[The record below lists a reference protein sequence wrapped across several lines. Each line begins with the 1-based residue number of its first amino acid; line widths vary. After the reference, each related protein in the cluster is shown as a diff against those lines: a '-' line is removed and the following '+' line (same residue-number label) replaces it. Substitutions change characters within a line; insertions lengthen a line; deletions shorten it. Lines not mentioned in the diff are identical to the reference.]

1 MSVKSFKFVSPGVF
15 VNEVDNSQLP
25 RLPEEMGPVIIGR
38 AERGP
43 AMVPVKI
50 DSFSEFV
57 ETFGEPIA
65 GGQADDGWRQG
76 NRIGP
81 TYGAFAAQAYLK
93 NGSPITFVRLLGE
106 AHPNATTQGAA
117 GWDMKGA
124 YGIFVDVDDANTDP
138 EGDATNGHLAAIVYT
153 TLSSGSAVQA
163 QMTGSGDI
171 KVSIDAVG
179 PETPGSVASQ
189 VLVVN
194 DTNASQGFDASDVF
208 ELYQLDAQNGT
219 RGKILTVSFN
229 KQVSTNVIDMIDGKL
244 VVGTGNTTTKKE
256 LAEAIADAINEA
268 GVAVRLTASVALGEN
283 ENFNVTV
290 ACDDI
295 GVMTQPI
302 IVADSDATGDVPF
315 EVVAWDATTMDG
327 TNFAAGQASTNAYV
341 VNFDRGS
348 KKYIRNVLNTNPTLT
363 NTRITAEN
371 ATHFLGA
378 TFDQY
383 LEASVFP
390 DTIRSVTAVSLSGYE
405 NYKESAAAPQTPWIR
420 SQYMGSQAD
429 LGATPLKVD
438 DVEKLFKFHSLY
450 AGEWEQKNLK
460 ISIVDVAGPSND
472 FVKYGTF
479 SVLIRSAS
487 DTDAAPVVYERYS
500 NVNLDPTSPRYIA
513 AVIGDMKM
521 EWDDLER
528 RYKHIGEYA
537 NQSRFI
543 RVEVASNVA
552 TGAANPELLPFAFA
566 VPAHEAIA
574 GKKVPKFHLR
584 QNTKDDTKLG
594 SPKDACFGVSTDRP
608 DSPGRHDES
617 YQDIVR
623 LLFAKE
629 DMFNG
634 SELFSLDLIAKEG
647 TKGNDA
653 KFTPESLRQ
662 GTSFNATSVKDDNGD
677 IVIEASYN
685 RVLLEGFNK
694 FTVPLTGGLDGLNIT
709 EIEPFCDDV
718 TATGGP
724 IGNYAYNS
732 VAKAIDIVADP
743 EVVEC
748 NLMAIPGVATPGLTG
763 KLISTCEARADA
775 LAVIDLEND
784 YKPRGW
790 DKSSESSRLPQV
802 EQAVGSLKAR
812 GLSSSYGCAFFPWVQ
827 VSDDI
832 NNRKVWMP
840 PSVVALGTMA
850 SSAAKSELWF
860 APAGFTRGGL
870 SAGAGGLPVSQ
881 VRMRLNSKERDALY
895 EANINPI
902 AQFPAEGIVVFGQK
916 TLQVTPSAL
925 DRINV
930 RRLMIHVKKEIS
942 RMAATT
948 LFDQNV
954 QATWNRF
961 LGKADPFLSSVQT
974 RFGLTEYKIILD
986 ETTTTAELIDRNIM
1000 YAKVFL
1006 KPARAI
1012 EFIAIDF
1019 TITNSGAS
1027 FED

>member
-25 RLPEEMGPVIIGR
+25 RLAEDMGPVIIGR

-50 DSFSEFV
+50 SSFSEFV
-57 ETFGEPIA
+57 ETFGQPIA
-65 GGQADDGWRQG
+65 GTQADDAWRQG
-76 NRIGP
+76 NRLGP
-81 TYGAFAAQAYLK
+81 TYGAFAAQAYLR

-106 AHPNATTQGAA
+106 AHPDAGAAGAA
-117 GWDMKGA
+117 GWAMDGA
-124 YGIFVDVDDANTDP
+124 WGIYVDTD
-138 EGDATNGHLAAIVYT
+138 GDATDGKLAAIVYT
-153 TLSSGSAVQA
+153 NSGTSPTVAMQGSDIKIGITPETAAIPATAASGSITIAETFTVADIDDTLGGPVTISLEKATGPGGTNIAVRFDHNSA
-163 QMTGSGDI
+163 TTSFSSPTLTVGVGDI
-171 KVSIDAVG
+171 ASPPANVSDDDPTA
-179 PETPGSVASQ
+179 
-189 VLVVN
+189 L
-194 DTNASQGFDASDVF
+194 
-208 ELYQLDAQNGT
+208 GT
-219 RGKILTVSFN
+219 LT
-229 KQVSTNVIDMIDGKL
+229 
-244 VVGTGNTTTKKE
+244 
-256 LAEAIADAINEA
+256 AEAINTHLA
-268 GVAVRLTASVALGEN
+268 GITASYNTSTRTLSLVKDDAELTTDFIALAG
-283 ENFNVTV
+283 T
-290 ACDDI
+290 D
-295 GVMTQPI
+295 
-302 IVADSDATGDVPF
+302 VADFFA
-315 EVVAWDATTMDG
+315 VASETQGTAASSESDG
-327 TNFAAGQASTNAYV
+327 TEKFYI
-341 VNFDRGS
+341 VNFDRNS
-348 KKYIRNVLNTNPTLT
+348 KKYIRNVLNTNPTLV
-363 NTRITAEN
+363 NSRITESLES
-371 ATHFLGA
+371 HFLGA

-383 LEASVFP
+383 IEGELDAEINAVHVADLGATYKSNSVGAEP
-390 DTIRSVTAVSLSGYE
+390 
-405 NYKESAAAPQTPWIR
+405 SATPWIR
-420 SQYMGSQAD
+420 SQYMESPGD
-429 LGATPLKVD
+429 LTAALVPGNLT
-438 DVEKLFKFHSLY
+438 KLFRFHSLY
-450 AGEWEQKNLK
+450 AGEWEQKNFK
-460 ISIVDVAGPSND
+460 ISIVDVKGPAND

-479 SVLIRSAS
+479 SVVLRSSA

-521 EWDDLER
+521 EWRDDEK
-528 RYKHIGEYA
+528 RYVHVGEHA

-543 RVEVASNVA
+543 RVEMALDID

-566 VPAHEAIA
+566 RPSRASLPNLVFRE
-574 GKKVPKFHLR
+574 G
-584 QNTKDDTKLG
+584 TSGDTKLS
-594 SPKDACFGVSTDRP
+594 SPKQACFGVTADRP
-608 DSPGRHDES
+608 DSLGRFDES

-623 LLFAKE
+623 PLHGTDTMAESALAA
-629 DMFNG
+629 D
-634 SELFSLDLIAKEG
+634 LFSLDLIVADG
-647 TKGNDA
+647 VNAD
-653 KFTPESLRQ
+653 FTAGSLFGR
-662 GTSFNATSVKDDNGD
+662 TSINSQVG
-677 IVIEASYN
+677 ASYES
-685 RVLLEGFNK
+685 VLSAGFDK
-694 FTVPLTGGLDGLNIT
+694 FTVPLLGGRDGLDIT
-709 EIEPFCDDV
+709 EIEPFCDDI
-718 TATGGP
+718 TGTGTP
-724 IGNYAYNS
+724 LTNYAYNS
-732 VAKAIDIVADP
+732 ISKAIDVVADP

-763 KLISTCEARADA
+763 KLVSVCESRGDA
-775 LAVIDLEND
+775 LAIIDLEND

-790 DKSSESSRLPQV
+790 DTSTESARLPNV
-802 EQAVGSLKAR
+802 DLAISSLKSR

-881 VRMRLNSKERDALY
+881 VRLRLNSKERDGLY

-942 RMAATT
+942 RMAART

-961 LGKADPFLSSVQT
+961 LGKAEPFLDSVQT
-974 RFGLTEYKIILD
+974 RFGLTEYKVVLD
-986 ETTTTAELIDRNIM
+986 ETTTTPDLVDRNIV

-1019 TITNSGAS
+1019 VITNTGAS

>member
-25 RLPEEMGPVIIGR
+25 RLPEDMGPVIIGR

-65 GGQADDGWRQG
+65 GAQADDAWRQG
-76 NRIGP
+76 NRLGP

-106 AHPNATTQGAA
+106 AHEDVVPGSAADA
-117 GWDMKGA
+117 GWSMEGA
-124 YGIFVDVDDANTDP
+124 YGLFVDTD
-138 EGDATNGHLAAIVYT
+138 GDVADGKLAGIIYTSLAGTNV
-153 TLSSGSAVQA
+153 VQA
-163 QMTGSGDI
+163 AMTASNDI
-171 KVSIDAVG
+171 KISIDSVA
-179 PETPGSVASQ
+179 PATPGSVASQ
-189 VLVVN
+189 TLVVN
-194 DTNASQGFDASDVF
+194 ATNASPQFDGFDVL
-208 ELYQLDAQNGT
+208 ELFQLDAQNGT
-219 RGKILTVSFN
+219 RTKVLDVSFDSN
-229 KQVSTNVIDMIDGKL
+229 SSSNVISGLDTLPGSL
-244 VVGTGNTTTKKE
+244 VIGTGNTTTKQE
-256 LAEAIADAINEA
+256 LAETIASAINEA
-268 GVAVRLTASVALGEN
+268 GVAVRLTASASLGTN
-283 ENFNVTV
+283 QDWNVNV
-290 ACDDI
+290 ICDDI
-295 GVMTQPI
+295 GGMGAAL
-302 IVADSDATGDVPF
+302 IVLGPQAGAVPF
-315 EVVAWDATTMDG
+315 TTAFDPSDDG
-327 TNFAAGQASTNAYV
+327 EDFVAGQQTTNAHI

-363 NTRITAEN
+363 NTLITESSESY
-371 ATHFLGA
+371 FLGA
-378 TFDQY
+378 TFDQF
-383 LEASVFP
+383 LEGEFSA
-390 DTIRSVTAVSLSGYE
+390 DINEVTAIKLTNYE
-405 NYKESAAAPQTPWIR
+405 NNRASASAPLTPWVL
-420 SQYMGSQAD
+420 SQYMGSQED
-429 LGATPLKVD
+429 LAAALTGD
-438 DVEKLFKFHSLY
+438 DLTNLFRFHSLY

-460 ISIVDVAGPSND
+460 ISIVDVKPPAND

-479 SVLIRSAS
+479 SVHVRSAE
-487 DTDAAPVVYERYS
+487 DTDAAPVIYERFS

-513 AVIGDMKM
+513 AAIGDMKM
-521 EWDDLER
+521 EWRDNEK
-528 RYKHIGEYA
+528 RYVHIGEHA

-543 RVEVASNVA
+543 RVEMASDVDS
-552 TGAANPELLPFAFA
+552 GAANPELLPFGFV
-566 VPAHEAIA
+566 VPNHPLATDSAL
-574 GKKVPKFHLR
+574 GKVMAKFHLR
-584 QNTKDDTKLG
+584 PTTSTDTKLS

-608 DSPGRHDES
+608 DAPGRYDES

-623 LLFAKE
+623 PLFGSE
-629 DMFNG
+629 DMFSG
-634 SELFSLDLIAKEG
+634 SELFSLDLIVANGSHADFTAESYHG
-647 TKGNDA
+647 QNPASFNGISGEYASVLDSGFD
-653 KFTPESLRQ
+653 KFTL
-662 GTSFNATSVKDDNGD
+662 
-677 IVIEASYN
+677 
-685 RVLLEGFNK
+685 
-694 FTVPLTGGLDGLNIT
+694 PLCGGRDGLDVT
-709 EIEPFCDDV
+709 EIEPFCDRI
-718 TATGGP
+718 TATGTP
-724 IGNYAYNS
+724 LTSYAYNS
-732 VAKAIDIVADP
+732 ISKAIDIVADP

-748 NLMAIPGVATPGLTG
+748 NLMAIPGVATSGLTG
-763 KLISTCEARADA
+763 KLISTCEARGDA
-775 LAVIDLEND
+775 LAVIDLTGD
-784 YKPRGW
+784 YTPRGW
-790 DKSSESSRLPQV
+790 NTEKESQRLPNV
-802 EQAVGSLKAR
+802 DLAVSNLKDR

-840 PSVVALGTMA
+840 PSVIALGTMA
-850 SSAAKSELWF
+850 SSTANSELWF

-881 VRMRLNSKERDALY
+881 VRMRLSSKERDKLY

-961 LGKADPFLSSVQT
+961 LGKAEPFLKSVQS
-974 RFGLTEYKIILD
+974 RFGLTEYRIILD
-986 ETTTTAELIDRNIM
+986 ETTTTPELVDRNIM

-1019 TITNSGAS
+1019 VITNTGAS

>member
-106 AHPNATTQGAA
+106 AHPNAGDGGEA
-117 GWDMKGA
+117 GWEMNGA

-138 EGDATNGHLAAIVYT
+138 AGDAADGHLAAIVYT
-153 TLSSGSAVQA
+153 TLSGGSAVQA
-163 QMTGSGDI
+163 QMTTSGDI

-179 PETPGSVASQ
+179 PQTPGSVASQ

-194 DTNASQGFDASDVF
+194 ETNASGAFDATLDGF

-219 RGKILTVSFN
+219 RGKILDVTFN
-229 KQVSTNVIDMIDGKL
+229 KNVSTNVIDLQAGTL
-244 VVGTGNTTTKKE
+244 VVGTGNTISKKE

-268 GVAVRLTASVALGEN
+268 GEAVRLTASVALGEN

-295 GVMTQPI
+295 GVMTNPI
-302 IVADSDATGDVPF
+302 VQHADQAAADAAGVIPF
-315 EVVAWDATTMDG
+315 VIEALADG
-327 TNFAAGQASTNAYV
+327 ANFAAGQASSNAYV

-363 NTRITAEN
+363 NARITTN
-371 ATHFLGA
+371 QATHFLGA

-383 LEASVFP
+383 LEANVN
-390 DTIRSVTAVSLSGYE
+390 DTIKSVTAVSLTDYE
-405 NYKESAAAPQTPWIR
+405 DYKESATAPQTPWIR

-429 LGATPLKVD
+429 LGATPLAVG

-460 ISIVDVAGPSND
+460 INIVDVTGPSND

-479 SVLIRSAS
+479 SVLVRSAS
-487 DTDAAPVVYERYS
+487 DTDASPVVYERYS

-543 RVEVASNVA
+543 RVEVASDVA

-566 VPAHEAIA
+566 VPAHAAIA
-574 GKKVPKFHLR
+574 GKKIPKFHLR
-584 QNTKDDTKLG
+584 ENTKDDTKLS

-629 DMFNG
+629 NMFNG

-647 TKGNDA
+647 TQGNDA
-653 KFTPESLRQ
+653 KFVASSLSA
-662 GTSFNATSVKDDNGD
+662 GTSFNATAGTDVNGD
-677 IVIEASYN
+677 AIEASYN

-694 FTVPLTGGLDGLNIT
+694 FTVPLTGGLDGLNIK
-709 EIEPFCDDV
+709 EIEPFCDNV

-748 NLMAIPGVATPGLTG
+748 NLMAIPGVANPGLTG

-790 DKSSESSRLPQV
+790 DKSGEASRLPQV

-832 NNRKVWMP
+832 NNRKIWMP

-850 SSAAKSELWF
+850 SSTKKSELWF

-974 RFGLTEYKIILD
+974 RFGLTEYKIVLD